1 MAHVFAAAQKKRLP
15 NDERIPALRPRWL
28 HESQKKKF
36 PDGMPAVSAVGVPV
50 AQGAAV
56 PEVLITAESQ
66 SPAPRPDGVQVH
78 IANVDAEATAIQAA
92 TRTWSFIG
100 TLRIVINTRVRP
112 HPHLKGTV

>member
-1 MAHVFAAAQKKRLP
+1 
-15 NDERIPALRPRWL
+15 
-28 HESQKKKF
+28 
-36 PDGMPAVSAVGVPV
+36 MPAVSAVGVPV

-112 HPHLKGTV
+112 HPHLITRPLQLSVYLQQVIAREGRLDKMCVPRVC